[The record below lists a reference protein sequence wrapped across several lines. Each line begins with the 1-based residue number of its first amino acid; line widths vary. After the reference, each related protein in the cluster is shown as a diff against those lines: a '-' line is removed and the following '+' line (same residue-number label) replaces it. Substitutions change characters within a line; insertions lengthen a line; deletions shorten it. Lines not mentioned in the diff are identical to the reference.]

1 MICSVHLVQRANIDI
16 VIVDGKLNKIENIS
30 SGLFLNQNQTHF
42 RHKLKMFDSNNQQAD
57 ASRI

>member
-42 RHKLKMFDSNNQQAD
+42 RHKLKNV
-57 ASRI
+57 